1 MQLVKREQKLD
12 YDQAAFELK
21 KNIPE
26 LYKVYYEH
34 IVDHLRGSG
43 LRFYKED
50 KVKTTF
56 LFRLTLIPAILLMV
70 VLFVGLPINYLL
82 TGKWHYDW
90 NWLVKWFRMLNL

>member
-1 MQLVKREQKLD
+1 MNLIKHEQKLD
-12 YDQAAFELK
+12 YYDAAFELK

-26 LYKVYYEH
+26 LDNVYSDDIANY
-34 IVDHLRGSG
+34 LRGSG
-43 LRFYKED
+43 LRFYKEI

-56 LFRLTLIPAILLMV
+56 LFRLTLIPAILLIV

>member
-12 YDQAAFELK
+12 YSDAAFELK

-26 LYKVYYEH
+26 LYKVYSEDIANH
-34 IVDHLRGSG
+34 IRGSG

-56 LFRLTLIPAILLMV
+56 LFRLTLIPAILLII

-82 TGKWHYDW
+82 TGKWHYEW
-90 NWLVKWFRMLNL
+90 KIF